1 MTFSKSL
8 SKTILKIG
16 LAFAMILVVTLCF
29 SACGGLGR
37 FNDNPDANA
46 VVYGNGGLAVQ
57 KGEYLYFVNGYINT
71 ADVGETNNY
80 GDIDQSA
87 IYRVKLTGGKVVETN
102 VEYDEDGN
110 LKVDKT
116 QAINDVDIIVPKV
129 AGFEY
134 SDLYIFGD
142 YLYYTTPNNKK
153 DNSGNILTSQLQ
165 YYRTKIDRSGSNE
178 LLYETVSQ
186 NSEVSL
192 SMYQI
197 GDTVYQII
205 LDGETLV
212 VNTINGSNV
221 TRTTVSEHAHS
232 ASSPV
237 YANSNSV
244 INSIDNYIY
253 FTEPFENEN
262 TTGAVL
268 KAYNLQTKETTTIF
282 SNENVTYEIINT
294 NGNYLYY
301 LKTDANPPVMNTKI
315 YTMNSSFNE
324 ISTPVSDQFVGSDA
338 DITEYY
344 LAGSNQGRAIIY
356 TDGTNTY
363 FKRATDNVGITVLTS
378 DVISEI
384 VKVVDN
390 YMYYISDSNLYRIDY
405 TQSGQT
411 AELMIPEGVTPKA
424 DIAKNFDIDGKN
436 IYFFV
441 QYTNNYY
448 MHYVTYEPGITDDA
462 GNAYTHFIGKL
473 LEEDYLDVDDEED
486 SSN

>member
-153 DNSGNILTSQLQ
+153 DNSGNILTSQS
-165 YYRTKIDRSGSNE
+165 YKDW
-178 LLYETVSQ
+178 
-186 NSEVSL
+186 
-192 SMYQI
+192 
-197 GDTVYQII
+197 
-205 LDGETLV
+205 
-212 VNTINGSNV
+212 
-221 TRTTVSEHAHS
+221 
-232 ASSPV
+232 
-237 YANSNSV
+237 
-244 INSIDNYIY
+244 
-253 FTEPFENEN
+253 
-262 TTGAVL
+262 
-268 KAYNLQTKETTTIF
+268 
-282 SNENVTYEIINT
+282 
-294 NGNYLYY
+294 
-301 LKTDANPPVMNTKI
+301 
-315 YTMNSSFNE
+315 
-324 ISTPVSDQFVGSDA
+324 
-338 DITEYY
+338 
-344 LAGSNQGRAIIY
+344 
-356 TDGTNTY
+356 
-363 FKRATDNVGITVLTS
+363 
-378 DVISEI
+378 
-384 VKVVDN
+384 
-390 YMYYISDSNLYRIDY
+390 
-405 TQSGQT
+405 
-411 AELMIPEGVTPKA
+411 
-424 DIAKNFDIDGKN
+424 
-436 IYFFV
+436 
-441 QYTNNYY
+441 
-448 MHYVTYEPGITDDA
+448 
-462 GNAYTHFIGKL
+462 
-473 LEEDYLDVDDEED
+473 
-486 SSN
+486 